1 MSQFNNNNINNESRE
16 HNHNRPTFAV
26 DTNNYDHDL
35 VSAKIYTCKTGV
47 GSVGGGDYTILNLRP
62 PVTQGDGVENETWAN
77 VDVDTS
83 LAAPYRSVICRGN
96 DVLCMAP
103 PKGMSVETFT
113 QKYPVGLSA
122 GAGNDDAGDTA
133 DMYVNEVIEGTMINL
148 FYVEGCG
155 WEIATKGAVGGN
167 YWYLRTQ
174 YPTVGI
180 DGPQLTFRQ
189 MFLEACGVGVDTDGI
204 WGDLGDVA
212 FLGNLDRDYVY
223 SFVLQHPLNHIVG
236 WVPAPKLWLV
246 AVYKRLD
253 GGGVDGGVDGSMGFE
268 YVSPLEYESWPVFG
282 GGGGGGVG
290 SMGVHFPKWYPFH
303 GGNAGYVE
311 LDTLVA
317 GLPFEI
323 PGLMVTHLV
332 TGDRC
337 RIDHPRYMEALAIRG
352 NHPNLQY
359 HYLTMLKGMGNPG
372 VAEFLEYFPWYEGV
386 FQRFYWQL
394 VEFVR
399 GVHQAYVDRYVQRIA
414 AECEVS
420 KRYAPHIWRLHNQ
433 TYLPG
438 LAVGQKVVIRK
449 EVVWGYV
456 WGLEVK
462 ELMAYLNQ

>member
-1 MSQFNNNNINNESRE
+1 MSYCNNNTTTETCE
-16 HNHNRPTFAV
+16 HIHKCTTTTTPRPTFV
-26 DTNNYDHDL
+26 LDTNNYDTDL

-47 GSVGGGDYTILNLRP
+47 GDDYTILNLRP
-62 PVTQGDGVENETWAN
+62 PATQGDGEQGEEVGCDG
-77 VDVDTS
+77 VDLGVV
-83 LAAPYRSVICRGN
+83 APYRSVICRRN
-96 DVLCMAP
+96 TAICMAP
-103 PKGMSVETFT
+103 PKGMPVETFT
-113 QKYPVGLSA
+113 QKYPVGPAA
-122 GAGNDDAGDTA
+122 GARNDDACDTA
-133 DMYVNEVIEGTMINL
+133 DMYVNDVIEGTMINL
-148 FYVEGCG
+148 FYDQSVCGESCG

-180 DGPQLTFRQ
+180 NGPQLTFRQ
-189 MFLEACGVGVDTDGI
+189 MFLEACGVG
-204 WGDLGDVA
+204 LGDDLADVSWI
-212 FLGNLDRDYVY
+212 GGLDSEYIY

-246 AVYKRLD
+246 AVYKRV
-253 GGGVDGGVDGSMGFE
+253 GVDGGVVDFE

-282 GGGGGGVG
+282 GG
-290 SMGVHFPKWYPFH
+290 MGVHFPKWYPFH
-303 GGNAGYVE
+303 GGDAGYTE
-311 LDTLVA
+311 LETLVA

-323 PGLMVTHLV
+323 PGVMVTHLGS
-332 TGDRC
+332 GDRC
-337 RIDHPRYMEALAIRG
+337 RIDHPKYMEALAVRG

-359 HYLTMLKGMGNPG
+359 HYLTMLKGMGNAG

-414 AECEVS
+414 AEGEVS